1 MALSSLWM
9 GSVQHSLSGV
19 FHSRGT
25 GLLASVYRYILS
37 IQVGIDLDLFPR
49 NQQLETQ

>member
-1 MALSSLWM
+1 MALSILWM
-9 GSVQHSLSGV
+9 ESFQHSLCGV

-37 IQVGIDLDLFPR
+37 IQVGIDLDWSLHI
-49 NQQLETQ
+49 QQSKKQ

>member
-1 MALSSLWM
+1 MVLSILWM
-9 GSVQHSLSGV
+9 ESFQHSLSGV

-49 NQQLETQ
+49 NQQLKKQ

>member
-1 MALSSLWM
+1 MALSILWM
-9 GSVQHSLSGV
+9 GAVQHSLSGV

-37 IQVGIDLDLFPR
+37 IQVGIDLDWSPHI
-49 NQQLETQ
+49 QQSKKQ